1 VLLILLFFTAEALSF
16 VVFSPLGSFSFSLW
30 RGGCCGGGGVGLAL
44 ALWVV
49 VVGVVVVVEG

>member
-16 VVFSPLGSFSFSLW
+16 VVLSPLRSFSFSLW
-30 RGGCCGGGGVGLAL
+30 RGGCCCCGGIGLAL

-49 VVGVVVVVEG
+49 VVVVVVVEG